1 MAASIITTTRA
12 SLVTSFIR
20 VLFYALLT
28 LILIPIQVLAMLM
41 RLPVSKSLPIWYHR
55 MCCRILGIR
64 IEVFGHRSRTRPTLF
79 IANHASYLDIAIYGA
94 LMQGSFVAKAEVA
107 KWPIFGLL
115 AKLQNSVFVDRKVR
129 TSLLQ
134 AKSILNRLEKGDNII
149 LFPEGTSGDGNRV
162 LPFKSALFAVANITP
177 KGQPLVLQ
185 PVSLTYSRLDG
196 IPIGRHLRPL
206 FAWYGDVD
214 MFSHASRLI
223 GLGRLTV
230 TVSFHEV
237 VTIREFSSRKELAT
251 HCFNKISHGHA
262 EALAGRLQ
270 PLVGKAGRWDWI
282 SWRPRPRLR
291 DIRSRRRAPGIKVGI
306 ESRRRLDS
314 R

>member
-1 MAASIITTTRA
+1 MASPIITTART
-12 SLVTSFIR
+12 SLLTSLIR
-20 VLFYALLT
+20 VSLYTLLT
-28 LILIPIQVLAMLM
+28 LLLIPIQVVGLLL
-41 RLPVSKSLPIWYHR
+41 RLPISTSLPMWYHR

-64 IEVFGHRSRTRPTLF
+64 IEVFGRRSRTRPTLF

-94 LMQGSFVAKAEVA
+94 LIQGSFVAKAEVEN
-107 KWPIFGLL
+107 WPIFGLL

-129 TSLLQ
+129 TSRLQ
-134 AKSILNRLEKGDNII
+134 ANSILNRLEKGESII

-196 IPIGRHLRPL
+196 VPIGRHLRPL

-230 TVSFHEV
+230 TVSFHEPI
-237 VTIREFSSRKELAT
+237 TIEEFSSRKELAT
-251 HCFNKISHGHA
+251 YCFNKISHGHA

-291 DIRSRRRAPGIKVGI
+291 DIRSRRRAPGIKAGI
-306 ESRRRLDS
+306 EGRRRLDS